1 MLFGSQSLVLIPS
14 YDRKANETC
23 CKFSQSSHT
32 ASQLTDFRRGR
43 FTAETTTEGGR
54 SKKSSALAVPARL
67 MVAVLSRLLMSL
79 SLETGLEVVIVLV
92 RFATSLTGDAPD
104 FNTDRVVSVLL

>member
-1 MLFGSQSLVLIPS
+1 MLFGSQSLVLIHS

-23 CKFSQSSHT
+23 CKFSQSSRT
-32 ASQLTDFRRGR
+32 ASQLADFRRGR

-92 RFATSLTGDAPD
+92 RSAASLTDDAPD